1 MKGNVF
7 DLTVIFCGHSYKY
20 ELESVLKL
28 FIPATR
34 FSFVYDGENAL
45 SIDGDRIIAEKRVDK
60 DAVYFSVLCFIGDSR
75 ESETKLVDKCDMP
88 DDGGEFILSKLLFKA
103 MCRITG
109 IIPEWG
115 VITGV
120 RPVKR
125 VNEML
130 SQGFSQ
136 SEIKTRLINDFYVS
150 DNKADIAL
158 RTAYAQ
164 RDILKSTNEKAF
176 DLYISIPF
184 CPTRC
189 SYCSFVSQSIEKAS
203 DQIGEYVKN
212 LLVEIEYTA
221 NIIKRTGLILD
232 TVYIGGGTPTTLSAD
247 MLRIVMTKISECF
260 DMSHIREFTVEAGR
274 ADTITEDKLITIK
287 DCGANRISINPQTL
301 SDSVLKAIGRRHTVD
316 DFYNSFFLARKVGF
330 DMINTDL
337 IAGLPTDTVDSFKRT
352 INGIIELAPENI
364 TVHTLSVK
372 RASNI
377 NLNSQLD
384 VLKNPAG
391 EMVEYATKTLSENG
405 YSPYYLYRQ
414 KNMVGNLEN
423 IGWEK
428 GGTQSLY
435 NIYIMEESKTV
446 IALGAGASTK
456 LVDRNGKRLER
467 IFNYK
472 YAVDYNNNFDLM
484 LKKKDEIERFYVN
497 A

>member
-1 MKGNVF
+1 MT
-7 DLTVIFCGHSYKY
+7 LILSGHSYKY

-34 FSFVYDGENAL
+34 FSFVYDGEDY
-45 SIDGDRIIAEKRVDK
+45 SHITGDRIIAEKREDTDGV
-60 DAVYFSVLCFIGDSR
+60 VFYVGCFIKDK
-75 ESETKLVDKCDMP
+75 SETETQELDVKNIP
-88 DDGGEFILSKLLFKA
+88 ADGGEFILSKLLFTVL
-103 MCRITG
+103 CRITG
-109 IIPEWG
+109 LTPEWG

-130 SQGFSQ
+130 DFGHTE
-136 SEIKTRLINDFYVS
+136 SEIKSRLMSDFLVS
-150 DNKADIAL
+150 EHKADIAIK
-158 RTAYAQ
+158 TANGQ
-164 RDILKSTNEKAF
+164 REILSSVKDNSF
-176 DLYISIPF
+176 SLYISIPF

-189 SYCSFVSQSIEKAS
+189 SYCSFVSQSVDKALNQV
-203 DQIGEYVKN
+203 DDYVSN
-212 LLVEIEYTA
+212 LLSEIDYTA
-221 NIIKRTGLILD
+221 KIVKRLGLLLD
-232 TVYIGGGTPTTLSAD
+232 TVYIGGGTPTVLSAVK
-247 MLRIVMTKISECF
+247 LRSVMTKISECF
-260 DMSHIREFTVEAGR
+260 DTSHIREFTVEAGR
-274 ADTITEDKLITIK
+274 ADTITKDKLIAIK
-287 DCGANRISINPQTL
+287 ECGANRISINPQTL
-301 SDSVLKAIGRRHTVD
+301 NDSVLKAIGRKHTAK
-316 DFYNSFFLARKVGF
+316 DFYSSFYLARQEGF
-330 DMINTDL
+330 DVINTDL
-337 IAGLPTDTVDSFKRT
+337 IAGLPTDTPESFRGTVD
-352 INGIIELAPENI
+352 GILKLAPENI

-384 VLKNPAG
+384 VLRNPAG

-435 NIYIMEESKTV
+435 NIFIMEESQTV

-456 LVDRNGKRLER
+456 LVDKKDRRIER
-467 IFNYK
+467 VFNYK
-472 YAVDYNNNFDLM
+472 YAVDYNRNFDLM
-484 LKKKDEIERFYVN
+484 LKKKDEIERFYLN